1 MFLNGFGASQD
12 NNEAAFTEAARRIYG
27 DPNVTLAQAQQMIVQ
42 AFYDTGV
49 SMEFAAMTFD
59 MPVSDVQTVID
70 RYVNT
75 VVFSPPVQAPTQAE
89 LRAAAQAAE
98 AARQAQAAEA
108 ARQAQ
113 AAEAARQAQQAPTQD
128 EIRAAYQAAEAA
140 RQAQQAIENAKNSS
154 NPVFDPSD
162 NSPVQTG
169 TTGASPALLLAA
181 IAASLLLGG

>member
-27 DPNVTLAQAQQMIVQ
+27 DAGLTVEQHQQMIVQ

-49 SMEFAAMTFD
+49 SLEFAAMTFD
-59 MPVSDVQTVID
+59 IPVSDVQTVID

-75 VVFSPPVQAPTQAE
+75 VVFPIQAPTQAE
-89 LRAAAQAAE
+89 IKALVQAAE
-98 AARQAQAAEA
+98 A
-108 ARQAQ
+108 
-113 AAEAARQAQQAPTQD
+113 D
-128 EIRAAYQAAEAA
+128 

-154 NPVFDPSD
+154 NPVFNPSANDIFCPPGSKLENGVCVTDPSTYG
-162 NSPVQTG
+162 PVPTG
-169 TTGASPALLLAA
+169 TTGASPVLLLAA

>member
-12 NNEAAFTEAARRIYG
+12 NNEAAFTEAARRIYNDAG
-27 DPNVTLAQAQQMIVQ
+27 LTVEQHQQMIVQ

-49 SMEFAAMTFD
+49 SLEFAAMTFD
-59 MPVSDVQTVID
+59 IPVSDVQTVID

-75 VVFSPPVQAPTQAE
+75 VVFSPPMQAPTQAE

-98 AARQAQAAEA
+98 AARQAQL
-108 ARQAQ
+108 
-113 AAEAARQAQQAPTQD
+113 
-128 EIRAAYQAAEAA
+128 AAEAA

-154 NPVFDPSD
+154 NPVFDPPANEIFCPPGSKLENGVCVTD
-162 NSPVQTG
+162 PSTYGPVQTG
-169 TTGASPALLLAA
+169 TTGASPALLLVA

>member
-27 DPNVTLAQAQQMIVQ
+27 DPNVTTAQAQQMIVQ

-59 MPVSDVQTVID
+59 IPVSDVQTVID

-98 AARQAQAAEA
+98 AARQAQ
-108 ARQAQ
+108 
-113 AAEAARQAQQAPTQD
+113 QAPTQD
-128 EIRAAYQAAEAA
+128 EIRAAYQATEAA

-169 TTGASPALLLAA
+169 TTGASPVLLLAA